1 MANRPTSGGPTS
13 STSSTPPHMHETIET
28 TALAGHDHP
37 PAKSGKVCVA
47 CGKDVAGQKRFK
59 DAQGRYWC
67 YDCGVED
74 HVRKHPEEGA
84 TCAKCGGKFAA
95 TKVIQ
100 FEDAWDCGPCLTK
113 AQASKKREQMR
124 IAAAAE
130 DARLQQRHRKMFAI
144 GAGAAVIAAC
154 GVAAWRLLF

>member
-1 MANRPTSGGPTS
+1 MAYAERYGDFWRG
-13 STSSTPPHMHETIET
+13 
-28 TALAGHDHP
+28 
-37 PAKSGKVCVA
+37 
-47 CGKDVAGQKRFK
+47 RYK

-74 HVRKHPEEGA
+74 HLRKHPDEGA

-100 FEDAWDCGPCLTK
+100 FEDAWYCEPCLTK
-113 AQASKKREQMR
+113 TKASKKREQMR
-124 IAAAAE
+124 VAAAAE
-130 DARLQQRHRKMFAI
+130 EARLQQRNRKMFAI

-154 GVAAWRLLF
+154 GLAAWRLLF